1 MFYNRKQA
9 GELLG
14 KALAFYSGKEDVV
27 VIGIPRGGMVPAYEV
42 AKYLNVPLDLLLVKK
57 LGHPMNSEYAI
68 GAASMDD
75 FILLTQENI
84 SEDYIEQEV
93 KKVRAKI
100 KDQSN
105 KFSLGRKAIEL
116 KNKTVIIVDDGVAT
130 GMTIF
135 MVIELVKKAGAKNI
149 IVAVPVC
156 PRDTLE
162 ALNEKVDRVFCLEVP
177 RYFNSVGEH
186 YQEFEQVEDE
196 EVVQLL
202 KMTRE

>member
-14 KALAFYSGKEDVV
+14 KALALYSGKEDIV
-27 VIGIPRGGMVPAYEV
+27 VIGIPRGGVVPAYEV
-42 AKYLNVPLDLLLVKK
+42 AKFLHAPLDLLLVKK

-68 GAASMDD
+68 GAASMEDV
-75 FILLTQENI
+75 FLLTHENI
-84 SEDYIEQEV
+84 SVDYLAQEV
-93 KKVRAKI
+93 KKVRAKM

-105 KFSLGRKAIEL
+105 KFSIGRKAIEL

-130 GMTIF
+130 GMTLF
-135 MVIELVKKAGAKNI
+135 MVIELVKKAGAKII

-162 ALNEKVDRVFCLEVP
+162 ALKEKVDRVICLEVP

-186 YQEFEQVEDE
+186 YQEFEQVDDE